1 MSEAKNSSEGRA
13 ELAGLVETSVDDYHV
28 GLLTLND
35 PETRN
40 SLSSE
45 MREGILAGLERF
57 DADPAVRCIVLAGSD
72 KIFASGADIRALAA
86 RGLGEPADASGAEFW
101 RRIATLETP
110 LVAAVSGYA
119 LGGGCELALACD
131 MIVADETVRFG
142 QPEITL
148 GIIPGGGGTQRLTRA
163 IGKQRAMEYILT
175 GRHFDAGLAYVWGLV
190 NKVVKTGQS
199 TLEAVELARTIAER
213 PPIATRLAKQ
223 AVLTAQESGLSDGLR
238 AERGMFDQVMATEDR
253 VEGMRAFIE
262 KREPT
267 FRGR

>member
-1 MSEAKNSSEGRA
+1 MADI
-13 ELAGLVETSVDDYHV
+13 VESSVDDFHV
-28 GLLTLND
+28 GLLRLNH

-40 SLSSE
+40 SLSIE

-57 DADPAVRCIVLAGSD
+57 DADPGVRCIVLAGSD
-72 KIFASGADIRALAA
+72 KIFASGADIRAMAA
-86 RGLGEPADASGAEFW
+86 RGLGEPADQRGAEFW
-101 RRIATLETP
+101 QRIAAVRTP
-110 LVAAVSGYA
+110 LVAAVCGYA

-163 IGKQRAMEYILT
+163 IGKQRAMEYVLT
-175 GRHFDAGLAYVWGLV
+175 GRHFDAGLAAAWGIV

-213 PPIATRLAKQ
+213 PPIATSLAKQ
-223 AVLTAQESGLSDGLR
+223 AVLVAEEKGLGEGLA
-238 AERGMFDQVMATEDR
+238 AERQLFEQAMATEDR
-253 VEGMRAFIE
+253 VEGMTAFIE
-262 KREPT
+262 KREPD
-267 FRGR
+267 FKGK

>member
-1 MSEAKNSSEGRA
+1 LAAIVEA
-13 ELAGLVETSVDDYHV
+13 SVDDFHV
-28 GLLTLND
+28 GLLRLD
-35 PETRN
+35 HPETHN
-40 SLSSE
+40 SLSIE

-57 DADPAVRCIVLAGSD
+57 DADPEVRCIVLAGSE
-72 KIFASGADIRALAA
+72 KIFASGADIRAMAA
-86 RGLGEPADASGAEFW
+86 RGLGEPADQRGAEFW
-101 RRIATLETP
+101 RRIAAVQTP
-110 LVAAVSGYA
+110 LVAAVCGYA

-163 IGKQRAMEYILT
+163 IGKQRAMEYVLT
-175 GRHFDAGLAYVWGLV
+175 GRHFDAGLAAAWGIV

-223 AVLTAQESGLSDGLR
+223 AVLAADEKSLSEGLA
-238 AERGMFDQVMATEDR
+238 AERQLFEQAMATEDR
-253 VEGMRAFIE
+253 VEGMTAFIE
-262 KREPT
+262 KREPD
-267 FRGR
+267 FKGR